1 MRPVTRLGWTLGV
14 GLLAVGLVATP
25 ASGDVHAK
33 PKPGRYSG
41 QAHYSSGPVAV
52 TFSVNRK
59 RTKVVNFSSDALVKP
74 GCTAPNSSFET
85 PLTPEKISRSGGF
98 KQSYGAYIDSSGK
111 PYHVTVT
118 VKGHFTSR
126 TKAVGTFIL
135 VSKKYKHCNQNAS
148 WSATRAG

>member
-1 MRPVTRLGWTLGV
+1 
-14 GLLAVGLVATP
+14 
-25 ASGDVHAK
+25 
-33 PKPGRYSG
+33 
-41 QAHYSSGPVAV
+41 
-52 TFSVNRK
+52 
-59 RTKVVNFSSDALVKP
+59 VKP

-85 PLTPEKISRSGGF
+85 PLTSKKISKSGRF
-98 KQSYGAYIDSSGK
+98 KQSYSAYDDPSGK

-118 VKGHFTSR
+118 VKGRFTSR